1 MNRILRNWW
10 LVFAAINALSV
21 PLLLLNG
28 EFMQAAYAA
37 LVAVLSA
44 ALWVDERRHEAL
56 LDLLRTVSLELSDP
70 SDLRRAAVARQ
81 LDDLLREAS

>member
-10 LVFAAINALSV
+10 LVFAAISALSV

-28 EFMQAAYAA
+28 ELMQAAYAA

-44 ALWVDERRHEAL
+44 AQWVDERRHEAL